1 MATYYKYA
9 ERDANSQVNWSEI
22 TSNMV
27 NSLKEVQTIRDSKR
41 KAINDA
47 TTELS
52 TTLSEAPQGEHKG
65 LNEFAMTYA
74 NNAQEMR
81 LMQDKLL
88 KSGQL
93 KLKDYNIGRA
103 NLTQG
108 TSKLFNLSK
117 KYQAQYKV
125 KMDRLEGGLSATQ
138 EQWQMSE
145 LEGFA
150 NFSNHEA
157 YINPTNGQVNMG
169 KLIDK
174 EVAGKTVR
182 TMDRTP
188 GSFTTIDQLNFAVS
202 DQVNKYNLDNFN
214 AEVSNFAKTYLT
226 TNGAYSSLDDVRQ
239 MPEFESMKKNIIKSQ
254 LVDPRAVGS
263 ILTNFVGIASNG
275 KSFTF
280 TRDPNKKDAN
290 TILLVDD
297 PNQPGSGRLSPD
309 FSGSVGKK
317 QMESAEKFLDTQLE
331 KQLPRK
337 ETTKAVPDLTPS
349 EIAARATRK
358 KEDEMISNV
367 GKLMTG
373 DETQIQTV
381 LGYFRDLNDKTKKV
395 RRTPDA
401 IEVTFEKQDGKL
413 ETRDIKFYVETA
425 SGKKAKTV
433 AQFIESASNLL
444 TGSSPSGIKTIL
456 ERGNYDKN
464 ATFNESLTEDYVA
477 EIDVDDVV
485 EEGQDMEKLDKKLN
499 LAVKDLDFYGEDE
512 GVDKPNPNY
521 NPEEEESDDNPK
533 TINVGGLRNAIKK
546 AFPDFELSITPIDND
561 KFIIDVAGYDG
572 SVTIEG
578 DFMSINNVEGE
589 KEKRNLKAFMKTLY
603 IQKFKKNKGK
613 TNTST
618 DTDTETGGNSR

>member
-226 TNGAYSSLDDVRQ
+226 TDGAYSSLDDVRQ

-331 KQLPRK
+331 RQLPSK
-337 ETTKAVPDLTPS
+337 ETTKAVPDLTSS
-349 EIAARATRK
+349 EIVKEQQGSVVDLWNSLYSTKDSAKRNSIVSSIISSPYNKESKNMLKDIIFVSRNIGT
-358 KEDEMISNV
+358 EDEPVMGDFMEVRYENPAGNRTGNKAIPITDSYVDWAAAGVELHGVQDKAKREKGLSTKSIFGGGKDKSFKGTSAGRGEEIESNV
-367 GKLMTG
+367 TN
-373 DETQIQTV
+373 V
-381 LGYFRDLNDKTKKV
+381 RKKV
-395 RRTPDA
+395 RQFFGKSKKYFVNQDEDVIMTKLKASLSSLGFKFETSIGYGSDRINVISPNNPEDKFDFVVGDSTDNSDDLLNWILPKITNEAADVFMESGVDISKGII
-401 IEVTFEKQDGKL
+401 IEESKGT
-413 ETRDIKFYVETA
+413 ETN
-425 SGKKAKTV
+425 KK
-433 AQFIESASNLL
+433 
-444 TGSSPSGIKTIL
+444 
-456 ERGNYDKN
+456 
-464 ATFNESLTEDYVA
+464 
-477 EIDVDDVV
+477 
-485 EEGQDMEKLDKKLN
+485 KKL
-499 LAVKDLDFYGEDE
+499 
-512 GVDKPNPNY
+512 P
-521 NPEEEESDDNPK
+521 
-533 TINVGGLRNAIKK
+533 
-546 AFPDFELSITPIDND
+546 
-561 KFIIDVAGYDG
+561 G
-572 SVTIEG
+572 S
-578 DFMSINNVEGE
+578 
-589 KEKRNLKAFMKTLY
+589 
-603 IQKFKKNKGK
+603 
-613 TNTST
+613 
-618 DTDTETGGNSR
+618 

>member
-9 ERDANSQVNWSEI
+9 ERDANCQVNWSEI

-337 ETTKAVPDLTPS
+337 ETTKAVPDLTSS
-349 EIAARATRK
+349 EIFKEQQGSVVDLWNSLYSTKDSAKRNSIVSSIISSPYNKESENMLKDIIFVSRNIGT
-358 KEDEMISNV
+358 EDEPVMGDFMEVRYENPAGNRTGNKAIPITDSYVDWAAAGVELHGVQDKAKREKGLSTKSIFGGGKDKSFEGTSAGRGEEIESNV
-367 GKLMTG
+367 TN
-373 DETQIQTV
+373 V
-381 LGYFRDLNDKTKKV
+381 RKKV
-395 RRTPDA
+395 RQ
-401 IEVTFEKQDGKL
+401 FFGK
-413 ETRDIKFYVETA
+413 
-425 SGKKAKTV
+425 S
-433 AQFIESASNLL
+433 
-444 TGSSPSGIKTIL
+444 
-456 ERGNYDKN
+456 
-464 ATFNESLTEDYVA
+464 
-477 EIDVDDVV
+477 
-485 EEGQDMEKLDKKLN
+485 
-499 LAVKDLDFYGEDE
+499 
-512 GVDKPNPNY
+512 
-521 NPEEEESDDNPK
+521 
-533 TINVGGLRNAIKK
+533 KK
-546 AFPDFELSITPIDND
+546 AFVNQDEDVIMTKLQASLSSLGFKFETSYGFGFDRIKVISPNNPEDQFDF
-561 KFIIDVAGYDG
+561 V
-572 SVTIEG
+572 VG
-578 DFMSINNVEGE
+578 D
-589 KEKRNLKAFMKTLY
+589 
-603 IQKFKKNKGK
+603 
-613 TNTST
+613 ST
-618 DTDTETGGNSR
+618 DNSDDLLNWILPKITNEAADVFMESGVDISKGIIIEESKVTKPKPKLPGS

>member
-337 ETTKAVPDLTPS
+337 ETTKAVPDLTSS
-349 EIAARATRK
+349 EIFKEQQGSVVDLWNSLYSTKDSAKRNSIVSSIISSPYNKESENMLKDIIFVSRNIGT
-358 KEDEMISNV
+358 EDEPVMGDFMEVRYENPAGNRTGNKAIPITDSYVDWAAAGVELHGVQDKAKREKGLSTKSIFGGGKDKSFEGTSAGRGEEIESNV
-367 GKLMTG
+367 TN
-373 DETQIQTV
+373 V
-381 LGYFRDLNDKTKKV
+381 RKKV
-395 RRTPDA
+395 RQFFGKSKKYFVNQDEDVIMTKLQA
-401 IEVTFEKQDGKL
+401 SLSSLGFKFETSYGFGSD
-413 ETRDIKFYVETA
+413 RIKVISPNNPED
-425 SGKKAKTV
+425 
-433 AQFIESASNLL
+433 QFDFVVGDSTDNSDDLLNWILPKITNEAADVFMES
-444 TGSSPSGIKTIL
+444 
-456 ERGNYDKN
+456 
-464 ATFNESLTEDYVA
+464 
-477 EIDVDDVV
+477 
-485 EEGQDMEKLDKKLN
+485 
-499 LAVKDLDFYGEDE
+499 
-512 GVDKPNPNY
+512 GVDISKGIII
-521 NPEEEESDDNPK
+521 EES
-533 TINVGGLRNAIKK
+533 K
-546 AFPDFELSITPIDND
+546 ATEP
-561 KFIIDVAGYDG
+561 
-572 SVTIEG
+572 
-578 DFMSINNVEGE
+578 
-589 KEKRNLKAFMKTLY
+589 
-603 IQKFKKNKGK
+603 KKNLPG
-613 TNTST
+613 S
-618 DTDTETGGNSR
+618 

>member
-226 TNGAYSSLDDVRQ
+226 TDGAYSSLDDVRQ

-331 KQLPRK
+331 RQLPSK
-337 ETTKAVPDLTPS
+337 ETTKAVPDLTSS
-349 EIAARATRK
+349 EITARATRK
-358 KEDEMISNV
+358 EEDYQISNV

-373 DETQIQTV
+373 TETDMTT
-381 LGYFRDLNDKTKKV
+381 LTEYFRDLNPATQKVKRSPDGIDVFYRNPNTKK
-395 RRTPDA
+395 
-401 IEVTFEKQDGKL
+401 I
-413 ETRDIKFYVETA
+413 ETRSISFYTGEGENRK
-425 SGKKAKTV
+425 SKTV
-433 AQFIESASNLL
+433 AQFIESASPLL
-444 TGSSPSGIKTIL
+444 TGNKNIRTIL

-464 ATFNESLTEDYVA
+464 ATFNDTLTKDYIAEVNVSEVADKSL
-477 EIDVDDVV
+477 
-485 EEGQDMEKLDKKLN
+485 DMEVIDKDLN
-499 LAVKDLDFYGEDE
+499 KKIDNLDFYDEDE
-512 GVDKPNPNY
+512 GD
-521 NPEEEESDDNPK
+521 E
-533 TINVGGLRNAIKK
+533 GLRKNIIK
-546 AFPDFELSITPIDND
+546 AFKDDFKLTIQAVGDD
-561 KFIIDVAGYDG
+561 KFKINAAGYD
-572 SVTIEG
+572 TPDFTFEG
-578 DFMSINNVEGE
+578 DFFDPLYYSGDRYEGE
-589 KEKRNLKAFMKTLY
+589 AEKVKLKRFMRALY
-603 IQKFKKNKGK
+603 KQRFKKGK
-613 TNTST
+613 TTTTTNPSPGEL
-618 DTDTETGGNSR
+618 D

>member
-331 KQLPRK
+331 RQLPSK
-337 ETTKAVPDLTPS
+337 ETTKAVPDLTSS
-349 EIAARATRK
+349 EIVKEQQGSVVDLWNSLYSTKDSAKRNSIVSSIISSPYNKESENMLKDIIFVSRNIGT
-358 KEDEMISNV
+358 EDEPVMGDFMEVRYENPTANRTGNKAIPITDSYVDWAAAGVELHGVQDKAKREKGLSTKSIFGGGKDKSFEGTSAGRGEEIESNV
-367 GKLMTG
+367 TN
-373 DETQIQTV
+373 V
-381 LGYFRDLNDKTKKV
+381 RKKV
-395 RRTPDA
+395 RQ
-401 IEVTFEKQDGKL
+401 FFGK
-413 ETRDIKFYVETA
+413 
-425 SGKKAKTV
+425 S
-433 AQFIESASNLL
+433 
-444 TGSSPSGIKTIL
+444 
-456 ERGNYDKN
+456 
-464 ATFNESLTEDYVA
+464 
-477 EIDVDDVV
+477 
-485 EEGQDMEKLDKKLN
+485 
-499 LAVKDLDFYGEDE
+499 
-512 GVDKPNPNY
+512 
-521 NPEEEESDDNPK
+521 
-533 TINVGGLRNAIKK
+533 KK
-546 AFPDFELSITPIDND
+546 AFVNQDEDVIMTKLQASLSSLGFKFETSYGFGSDRIKVISPNNPEDQFDFVVGDSTDNSDDLLNWILPKITNEAADVFMESGVDIS
-561 KFIIDVAGYDG
+561 KGII
-572 SVTIEG
+572 IEE
-578 DFMSINNVEGE
+578 S
-589 KEKRNLKAFMKTLY
+589 KATEP
-603 IQKFKKNKGK
+603 KKNLPG
-613 TNTST
+613 S
-618 DTDTETGGNSR
+618 

>member
-1 MATYYKYA
+1 MSTYYKYA

-331 KQLPRK
+331 RQLPSK
-337 ETTKAVPDLTPS
+337 ETTKAVPDLTSS
-349 EIAARATRK
+349 EIVKEQQGSVVDLWNSLYSTKDSAKRNSIVSSIISSPYNKESKNMLKDIIFVSRNIGT
-358 KEDEMISNV
+358 EDEPVMGDFMEVRYENPAGNRTGNKAIPITDSYVDWAAAGVELHGVQDKAKREKGLSTKSIFGGGKDKSFEGTSAGRGEEIESNV
-367 GKLMTG
+367 TN
-373 DETQIQTV
+373 V
-381 LGYFRDLNDKTKKV
+381 RKKV
-395 RRTPDA
+395 RQ
-401 IEVTFEKQDGKL
+401 FFGK
-413 ETRDIKFYVETA
+413 
-425 SGKKAKTV
+425 S
-433 AQFIESASNLL
+433 
-444 TGSSPSGIKTIL
+444 
-456 ERGNYDKN
+456 
-464 ATFNESLTEDYVA
+464 
-477 EIDVDDVV
+477 
-485 EEGQDMEKLDKKLN
+485 
-499 LAVKDLDFYGEDE
+499 
-512 GVDKPNPNY
+512 
-521 NPEEEESDDNPK
+521 
-533 TINVGGLRNAIKK
+533 KK
-546 AFPDFELSITPIDND
+546 AFVNQDEDVIMTKLQASLSSLGFKFETSYGFGSDRIKVISPNNPEDQFDF
-561 KFIIDVAGYDG
+561 V
-572 SVTIEG
+572 VG
-578 DFMSINNVEGE
+578 D
-589 KEKRNLKAFMKTLY
+589 
-603 IQKFKKNKGK
+603 
-613 TNTST
+613 ST
-618 DTDTETGGNSR
+618 DNSDDLLNWILPKITNEAADVFMESGVDISKGIIIEESKVTKPKPKLPGS

>member
-331 KQLPRK
+331 RQLPSK
-337 ETTKAVPDLTPS
+337 ETTKAVPDLTSS
-349 EIAARATRK
+349 EIVKEQQGSVVDLWNSLYSTKDSAKRNSIVSSIISSPYNKESKNMLKDIIFVSRNIGT
-358 KEDEMISNV
+358 EDEPVMGDFMEVRYENPAGNRTGNKAIPITDSYVDWAAAGVELHGVQDKAKREKGLSTKSIFGGGKDKSFEGTSAGRGEEIESNV
-367 GKLMTG
+367 TN
-373 DETQIQTV
+373 V
-381 LGYFRDLNDKTKKV
+381 RKKV
-395 RRTPDA
+395 RQFFGKSKKYFVNQDEDVIMTKLQA
-401 IEVTFEKQDGKL
+401 SLSSLGFKFETSYGFGSD
-413 ETRDIKFYVETA
+413 RIKVISPNNPED
-425 SGKKAKTV
+425 
-433 AQFIESASNLL
+433 QFDFVVGDSTDNSDDLLNWILPKITNEAADVFMES
-444 TGSSPSGIKTIL
+444 
-456 ERGNYDKN
+456 
-464 ATFNESLTEDYVA
+464 
-477 EIDVDDVV
+477 
-485 EEGQDMEKLDKKLN
+485 
-499 LAVKDLDFYGEDE
+499 
-512 GVDKPNPNY
+512 GVDISKGIII
-521 NPEEEESDDNPK
+521 EESKVTKPK
-533 TINVGGLRNAIKK
+533 PKL
-546 AFPDFELSITPIDND
+546 P
-561 KFIIDVAGYDG
+561 G
-572 SVTIEG
+572 S
-578 DFMSINNVEGE
+578 
-589 KEKRNLKAFMKTLY
+589 
-603 IQKFKKNKGK
+603 
-613 TNTST
+613 
-618 DTDTETGGNSR
+618 

>member
-1 MATYYKYA
+1 MSTYYKYA

-337 ETTKAVPDLTPS
+337 ETTKAVPDLTSS
-349 EIAARATRK
+349 EIFKEQQGSVVDLWNSLYSTKDSAKRNSIVSSIISSPYNKESKNMLKDIIFVSRNIGT
-358 KEDEMISNV
+358 EDEPVMGDFMEVRYENPAGNRTGNKAIPITDSYVDWAAAGVELHGVQDKAKREKGLSTKSIFGGGKDKSFEGTSAGRGEEIESNV
-367 GKLMTG
+367 TN
-373 DETQIQTV
+373 V
-381 LGYFRDLNDKTKKV
+381 RKKV
-395 RRTPDA
+395 RQ
-401 IEVTFEKQDGKL
+401 FFGK
-413 ETRDIKFYVETA
+413 
-425 SGKKAKTV
+425 S
-433 AQFIESASNLL
+433 
-444 TGSSPSGIKTIL
+444 
-456 ERGNYDKN
+456 
-464 ATFNESLTEDYVA
+464 
-477 EIDVDDVV
+477 
-485 EEGQDMEKLDKKLN
+485 
-499 LAVKDLDFYGEDE
+499 
-512 GVDKPNPNY
+512 
-521 NPEEEESDDNPK
+521 
-533 TINVGGLRNAIKK
+533 KK
-546 AFPDFELSITPIDND
+546 AFVNQDEDVIMTKLQASLSSLGFKFETSYGFGSDRIKVISPNNPEDQFDF
-561 KFIIDVAGYDG
+561 V
-572 SVTIEG
+572 VG
-578 DFMSINNVEGE
+578 D
-589 KEKRNLKAFMKTLY
+589 
-603 IQKFKKNKGK
+603 
-613 TNTST
+613 ST
-618 DTDTETGGNSR
+618 DNSDDLLNWILPKITNEAADVFMESGVDISKGIIIEESKVTKPKPKLPGS

>member
-1 MATYYKYA
+1 
-9 ERDANSQVNWSEI
+9 
-22 TSNMV
+22 
-27 NSLKEVQTIRDSKR
+27 
-41 KAINDA
+41 
-47 TTELS
+47 
-52 TTLSEAPQGEHKG
+52 
-65 LNEFAMTYA
+65 
-74 NNAQEMR
+74 
-81 LMQDKLL
+81 
-88 KSGQL
+88 
-93 KLKDYNIGRA
+93 
-103 NLTQG
+103 
-108 TSKLFNLSK
+108 
-117 KYQAQYKV
+117 
-125 KMDRLEGGLSATQ
+125 
-138 EQWQMSE
+138 
-145 LEGFA
+145 
-150 NFSNHEA
+150 
-157 YINPTNGQVNMG
+157 
-169 KLIDK
+169 
-174 EVAGKTVR
+174 
-182 TMDRTP
+182 
-188 GSFTTIDQLNFAVS
+188 
-202 DQVNKYNLDNFN
+202 
-214 AEVSNFAKTYLT
+214 VSNFAKTYLT

-464 ATFNESLTEDYVA
+464 ATFNDTLTKDYIAEVNVSEVADKSL
-477 EIDVDDVV
+477 
-485 EEGQDMEKLDKKLN
+485 DMEVIDKDLN
-499 LAVKDLDFYGEDE
+499 KKIDNLDFYDEDE
-512 GVDKPNPNY
+512 GD
-521 NPEEEESDDNPK
+521 E
-533 TINVGGLRNAIKK
+533 GLRKNIIK
-546 AFPDFELSITPIDND
+546 AFKDDFKLTIQAVGDD
-561 KFIIDVAGYDG
+561 KFKINAAGYD
-572 SVTIEG
+572 TPDFTFEG
-578 DFMSINNVEGE
+578 DFFDPLYYSGDRYEGE
-589 KEKRNLKAFMKTLY
+589 AEKVKLKRFMRALY
-603 IQKFKKNKGK
+603 KQRFKKGK
-613 TNTST
+613 TTTTTNPSPGEL
-618 DTDTETGGNSR
+618 D

>member
-226 TNGAYSSLDDVRQ
+226 TDGAYSSLDDVRE

-349 EIAARATRK
+349 KITAMATRK
-358 KEDEMISNV
+358 EEDYQISNV

-373 DETQIQTV
+373 TETDMTT
-381 LGYFRDLNDKTKKV
+381 LTEYFRDLNPATQKV
-395 RRTPDA
+395 NRSPDG
-401 IEVTFEKQDGKL
+401 IDVFYRNPNTNKI
-413 ETRDIKFYVETA
+413 ETRSISFYTGE
-425 SGKKAKTV
+425 GENRKNKTV
-433 AQFIESASNLL
+433 AQFIESASPLL
-444 TGSSPSGIKTIL
+444 TGNKNIRTIL

-464 ATFNESLTEDYVA
+464 ATFNDTLTKDYIAEVNVSEVADESL
-477 EIDVDDVV
+477 
-485 EEGQDMEKLDKKLN
+485 DMEVIDKDLN
-499 LAVKDLDFYGEDE
+499 KKIDNLDFYDEDE
-512 GVDKPNPNY
+512 G
-521 NPEEEESDDNPK
+521 EE
-533 TINVGGLRNAIKK
+533 GLRKNIIK
-546 AFPDFELSITPIDND
+546 AFKDDFELTIQAVGDD
-561 KFIIDVAGYDG
+561 KFKINAAGYD
-572 SVTIEG
+572 TPDFTFEG
-578 DFMSINNVEGE
+578 DFFDPLYNLGDRYEGE
-589 KEKRNLKAFMKTLY
+589 SEKVKLKRFMRALY
-603 IQKFKKNKGK
+603 KQRFKKGK
-613 TNTST
+613 TTTTTNPSPGEL
-618 DTDTETGGNSR
+618 D